1 MGPWTLDEA
10 VMSMGL
16 VRGGACAAWMLGVW
30 LSPALAQAAG
40 TLQVKVTDA
49 QGAALVGAT
58 VVVTELG
65 REAQSLEDGG
75 CRFDNVPAGRYHV
88 SARLGGFAA
97 ARDEVRLEAG
107 ADASLTLALGQQVHF
122 SESVTVSPNGRD
134 TFEAY
139 QPTTVLGAEDL
150 QQRLAG
156 SLGDTL
162 GHQVG
167 VNVRSFGPGP
177 ARPVIRGLDG
187 DRVLVLENGARTG
200 DLSSQ
205 SADHGVTL
213 DPASA
218 TQIEVVRGPATL
230 LYGSN
235 ALGGVVNLVNEEIP
249 TRPLRGV
256 HGAFATQGGSAN
268 DEAGL
273 AARMSVGN
281 GTWALQVNG
290 SARRA
295 GDAET
300 PAGSVPNSQN
310 RTRAAGAALARTGQ
324 DGFVGVAYQYV
335 DTLYGVP
342 FVEEGE
348 TTLNPRRHRLDVRAE
363 RRNLSGFF
371 TGMKFQGGYRN
382 YRHDEIEGDGTI
394 ATAFSN
400 KFAEAELLL
409 NHRAVG
415 RLTGTFGAWATQR
428 DYSSVGEEALAPPT
442 KQRALAGFLYEE
454 LNFRHVSLQA
464 GARVEHAR
472 FDVDAAALPE
482 RDNLRDRSFTSVSAS
497 LGLLGHLREDLT
509 VALSVARA
517 ARNPSLEELYNFG
530 PHAGNFAFEVGNPE
544 LTSEVGLGLDASLRY
559 RRPRFAAEA
568 TYFRNAIDNFIFAF
582 QTGEIEDGLP
592 VVDFVAADAVL
603 QGFELHAD
611 AGLTPNLWLEV
622 GADAVRGA
630 RSGVADGALPRIP
643 PLRAWT
649 GLRFQK
655 GGFHLEGELRGA
667 RRQERLY
674 GVETP
679 TAGYAIVNLHG
690 AYTWTTGRS
699 VHTATLRL
707 DNAGDRLYRNH
718 LSYIKDAVPELGR
731 AVKLVYAVRF

>member
-1 MGPWTLDEA
+1 
-10 VMSMGL
+10 MSMGSGRIGIGAVWALSVL
-16 VRGGACAAWMLGVW
+16 VA
-30 LSPALAQAAG
+30 PALAQAGA
-40 TLQVKVTDA
+40 LNVQVTDA

-65 REAQSLEDGG
+65 REAQSREDGA
-75 CRFDNVPAGRYHV
+75 CRFEGVPEGRYHV
-88 SARLGGFAA
+88 SARLSGFAS
-97 ARDEVRLEAG
+97 ARDEVRVQAG
-107 ADASLTLALGQQVHF
+107 VEASLKLALGQQVHF

-150 QQRLAG
+150 QQRLTG

-205 SADHGVTL
+205 SGDHGVTL

-249 TRPLRGV
+249 TRPLRGL
-256 HGAFATQGGSAN
+256 HGAFNTQAGSAN

-273 AARMSVGN
+273 SGRVSAGN
-281 GTWALQVNG
+281 GTWAVQING

-295 GDAET
+295 GDANT
-300 PAGSVPNSQN
+300 PAGEVPNSQSH
-310 RTRAAGAALARTGQ
+310 TRAAGGALAYTTQ
-324 DGFVGVAYQYV
+324 DGFAGLAYQYV

-348 TTLNPRRHRLDVRAE
+348 TTLNPRRHRLDLRAE
-363 RRNLSGFF
+363 RRNLGGFF
-371 TGMKFQGGYRN
+371 TGLKFQGGYRN

-400 KFAEAELLL
+400 KFVEGELLL

-415 RLTGTFGAWATQR
+415 RLTGTLGVWATHR
-428 DYSSVGEEALAPPT
+428 DYSSAGEEALAPPT
-442 KQRALAGFLYEE
+442 KQQALAGFLYEE

-464 GARVEHAR
+464 GARLEHSS
-472 FDVDAAALPE
+472 FDVDAAATPE
-482 RDNLRDRSFTSVSAS
+482 RDNLRNRSFTSASGS

-509 VALSVARA
+509 LALSFARA
-517 ARNPSLEELYNFG
+517 ARSPSLEELYNFG
-530 PHAGNFAFEVGNPE
+530 PHAGNFAFEVGNPDLGAE
-544 LTSEVGLGLDASLRY
+544 IGRGLDVSLRY

-568 TYFRNAIDNFIFAF
+568 TYFHNSIDNFIFGF
-582 QTGEIEDGLP
+582 QTGDVEDGLP
-592 VVDFVAADAVL
+592 VIDFVAEDAVL
-603 QGFELHAD
+603 QGFEAHID
-611 AGLTPNLWLEV
+611 AGLTPALWLEL
-622 GADAVRGA
+622 GADAVRGE
-630 RSGVADGALPRIP
+630 RSSDGQALPRMP
-643 PLRAWT
+643 PLRAWV
-649 GLRFQK
+649 GLRLQK
-655 GGFHLEGELRGA
+655 GGFHIEGELRGA
-667 RRQERLY
+667 RRQQRIY

-679 TAGYAIVNLHG
+679 TAGYALVNVHG
-690 AYTWTTGRS
+690 SYTWTTGS
-699 VHTATLRL
+699 TVHTATLRL

-718 LSYIKDAVPELGR
+718 LSYIKDVAPELGR
-731 AVKLVYAVRF
+731 ALKLVYAVRF